1 MTQQRFAVVPSVYV
15 ALVRPG
21 DRGEEVLLQVRR
33 GTPYMDGWWAC
44 GAAGHVEQGESV
56 HAAAVREAREE
67 LGISIAATAL
77 KPTATVHRTCALDD
91 PVEERMDLFFAVREW
106 QGEPVI
112 AEPDKAAELRWWPL
126 HDLPENVVPHEG
138 QALQVLASGAGPA
151 VLSRGF
157 GQTLTLVAAVAR
169 NGVIGDGSGLLW
181 HLPEDLKHFKDAT
194 MGGVMVMGRRTFESI
209 GRALPGRTSIVVTR
223 DPGWAREGV
232 VVAHGMAE
240 AMLIA
245 GDTEV
250 FVIGGG
256 EIYAQT
262 IGSADRL
269 DLTEVDQRPEGS
281 VTFPVIDE
289 TAWVQTKRDPHE
301 GFSFVT
307 YHRR

>member
-15 ALVRPG
+15 VLVRPSDHG
-21 DRGEEVLLQVRR
+21 AEVLLQVRR

-44 GAAGHVEQGESV
+44 GAAGHVEHGESV
-56 HAAAVREAREE
+56 HAAATREAREE
-67 LGISIAATAL
+67 LSISITAGAL
-77 KPTATVHRTCALDD
+77 EPIATVHRTCALDD
-91 PVEERMDLFFAVREW
+91 PVEERMDLFFAVRDW
-106 QGEPVI
+106 QGDPVI

-126 HDLPENVVPHEG
+126 HDLPANVVPHEA
-138 QALQVLASGAGPA
+138 QALSVLARDTGQA

-157 GQTLTLVAAVAR
+157 GQTLTLVAAVAQ

-181 HLPEDLKHFKDAT
+181 HLPEDLRHFKDAT
-194 MGGVMVMGRRTFESI
+194 MGGVMVMGRRTFDSI
-209 GRALPGRTSIVVTR
+209 GKALPGRTSIVITHDR
-223 DPGWAREGV
+223 DWAADGV
-232 VVAHGMAE
+232 VVAHGLAE
-240 AMLIA
+240 ALLIA

-262 IGSADRL
+262 IGSANRL

-281 VTFPVIDE
+281 VTFPPIDPE
-289 TAWVQTKRDPHE
+289 AWVETQRDRHE